1 MLIQLLGLITTDL
14 LEPNHGIVSMYVR
27 RFGHGYSTLS
37 LERNGALAEILP
49 YFQEKDILT
58 RGRFG
63 SWKYEFGSQ
72 DHSFMLGVEAVDHIL
87 FGGHEVPLSNPDFVN
102 SRVDTER
109 RLSST
114 KVVRK

>member
-1 MLIQLLGLITTDL
+1 MLK
-14 LEPNHGIVSMYVR
+14 VS
-27 RFGHGYSTLS
+27 
-37 LERNGALAEILP
+37 
-49 YFQEKDILT
+49 
-58 RGRFG
+58 
-63 SWKYEFGSQ
+63 
-72 DHSFMLGVEAVDHIL
+72 SFMLGVEAVDHIL